1 MGDSN
6 LHRLA
11 ALGQSVWVD
20 NLSRDLVRDGGLARM
35 IDEDAVSGVT
45 SNPTIFQKALADGE
59 AYDAQLR
66 EVVATTSDPK
76 EIFVALASRDV
87 ADACDILRPAWD
99 ASDGA
104 DGYVSMEVDPR
115 YAFDIQATLDEAM
128 RLHTEIDKP
137 NLLVKIP
144 ATKPGLAAIEE
155 MIARGKSINVTL
167 IFSLERYVAV
177 AEAYIAGLT
186 RLVEDG
192 GDASTVHSVA
202 SFFVSRVD
210 SEVDKRLDAIGG
222 HDELKG
228 KLAIANA
235 RLAYE
240 QFQRLFSGP
249 EWDALVGAGAR
260 PQRCLW
266 ASTSTKNPAY
276 PDTMYVDELVGP
288 DTVNTMPEETIR
300 ASQDHGNPRAN
311 SILEDLDDAHAL
323 IGHLKSIGIAYN
335 DVTAVLEREGVE
347 KFEKSFEDLL
357 AGIAAARDAVGS

>member
-1 MGDSN
+1 MADSN

-20 NLSRDLVRDGGLARM
+20 NLSRDLVTEGGLARM
-35 IDEDAVSGVT
+35 IVEDAVTGVT

-66 EVVATTSDPK
+66 DVVATTSDPK

-87 ADACDILRPAWD
+87 ADACDILDPVWEATGGD
-99 ASDGA
+99 

-115 YAFDIQATLDEAM
+115 YAFDVQATLDEAM
-128 RLHTEIDKP
+128 RFHTEINKR
-137 NLLVKIP
+137 NLMVKIP
-144 ATKPGLAAIEE
+144 ATKPSLAAIEE

-167 IFSLERYVAV
+167 IFSLARYVEV
-177 AEAYIAGLT
+177 ATAYIDGLT

-192 GDASTVHSVA
+192 GDPGTVHSVA

-210 SEVDKRLDAIGG
+210 SEADKRLDAIGG

-228 KLAIANA
+228 KLAVANA

-240 QFQRLFSGP
+240 EYERLFSGP
-249 EWDALVGAGAR
+249 AWEALAAKGAH

-276 PDTMYVDELVGP
+276 PDTMYVDELIGK
-288 DTVNTMPEETIR
+288 DTVNTMPEETI
-300 ASQDHGNPRAN
+300 AAFQDHGHPEAGTVKR
-311 SILEDLDDAHAL
+311 DLADAHAL
-323 IGHLKSIGIAYN
+323 MKQLAAAGVSYD
-335 DVTAVLEREGVE
+335 DVTALLEHEGVT
-347 KFEKSFEDLL
+347 KFEASFVHLL
-357 AGIAAARDAVGS
+357 EGVAAARDAVAR